1 MPVSMNSIDET
12 SGSECLVGR
21 AEGQVVLEG
30 VEMVV
35 SRPGL
40 NVGAGAEA
48 ETGSAPLRPA
58 WAEVEA
64 EAVGAGAEAEKNN
77 VSRDEQP
84 GCVCAAR
91 EAGPGN
97 SRVLLDIE
105 LGDDGGV

>member
-12 SGSECLVGR
+12 SGSGCSVGR
-21 AEGQVVLEG
+21 AEGQMVLKG
-30 VEMVV
+30 VEIAV

-64 EAVGAGAEAEKNN
+64 EAVGAVAEVWE
-77 VSRDEQP
+77 
-84 GCVCAAR
+84 
-91 EAGPGN
+91 
-97 SRVLLDIE
+97 
-105 LGDDGGV
+105 

>member
-21 AEGQVVLEG
+21 AEGQ
-30 VEMVV
+30 V

-64 EAVGAGAEAEKNN
+64 EAVGAGAEAENTM
-77 VSRDEQP
+77 SRGTNSPAVYARRAKP
-84 GCVCAAR
+84 GL
-91 EAGPGN
+91 GITG
-97 SRVLLDIE
+97 SRWT
-105 LGDDGGV
+105 